1 MTVEQAASRER
12 LRYPAGDIVV
22 ISGLPG
28 SGKSTLMR
36 RTEPRAEVVL
46 IDSQYVRERWA
57 RRLGRRLPYGLY
69 RPLVRVDHY
78 ARLWLAVRAGG
89 SLVVHDCGTLPWV
102 RWWLTGQARRYGRGL
117 HVVVLDIPAEVARE
131 RQEARGRAVSRYA
144 FARHRWAHRRLL
156 DAAGDGGLAA
166 RCASVLVLDGAA
178 AGTLRGISFGRGH
191 GG

>member
-36 RTEPRAEVVL
+36 RTQPPAVLL

-57 RRLGRRLPYGLY
+57 RRLGGRLPYAMY

-78 ARLWLAVRAGG
+78 ARLRLAVRTGG

-102 RWWLTGQARRYGRGL
+102 RWWLTRQARRYGRGV
-117 HVVVLDIPAEVARE
+117 HVVVLDVPPEVARE
-131 RQEARGRAVSRYA
+131 RQEARGRSVSRYA
-144 FARHRWAHRRLL
+144 FARHRWAHGRLL
-156 DAAGDGGLAA
+156 DWARDGGPAAGCD
-166 RCASVLVLDGAA
+166 SVLVLDGAA
-178 AGTLRGISFGRGH
+178 AGALRAISFG
-191 GG
+191 

>member
-12 LRYPAGDIVV
+12 LRYPEGDIVV

-36 RTEPRAEVVL
+36 RTQPPAAVLL

-57 RRLGRRLPYGLY
+57 RKLGARLPYALY
-69 RPLVRVDHY
+69 RPLVRIDHY
-78 ARLWLAVRAGG
+78 ARLRLAVRAGG

-102 RWWLTGQARRYGRGL
+102 RWWLTRQARRYGRGV
-117 HVVVLDIPAEVARE
+117 HVVVLDVPADVARE
-131 RQEARGRAVSRYA
+131 RQARRGRAVSRYA

-156 DAAGDGGLAA
+156 DWASGGQPAEG
-166 RCASVLVLDGAA
+166 CDSVLVLDGQA
-178 AGTLRGISFGRGH
+178 AGALRSISFG
-191 GG
+191 

>member
-12 LRYPAGDIVV
+12 LRYPEGDIVV

-36 RTEPRAEVVL
+36 RAQPPAAVLL

-57 RRLGRRLPYGLY
+57 RKLGARLPYAMY
-69 RPLVRVDHY
+69 RPLVRIDHY
-78 ARLWLAVRAGG
+78 ARLRLAVRAGG

-102 RWWLTGQARRYGRGL
+102 RWWLTRQARRLGRGV
-117 HVVVLDIPAEVARE
+117 HVVVLDVPAEVARE
-131 RQEARGRAVSRYA
+131 RQEGRGRTVSRYA

-156 DAAGDGGLAA
+156 DSARDGGMADG
-166 RCASVLVLDGAA
+166 CDSVLVLDGAA
-178 AGTLRGISFGRGH
+178 AGALRSISFG
-191 GG
+191 

>member
-22 ISGLPG
+22 VSGLPG

-36 RTEPRAEVVL
+36 RTRPVARVLL

-57 RRLGRRLPYGLY
+57 RRLGSRLPYQLY
-69 RPLVRVDHY
+69 RPLVRIDHY
-78 ARLWLAVRAGG
+78 ARLRRAVRAGG

-102 RWWLTGQARRYGRGL
+102 RWWLTRQARRYGRGV
-117 HVVVLDIPAEVARE
+117 HVVVLDVPAEVARA

-156 DAAGDGGLAA
+156 DSARDGGLAA
-166 RCASVLVLDGAA
+166 ACASVLVLDGAA
-178 AGTLRGISFGRGH
+178 AGAPRGISFG
-191 GG
+191 

>member
-12 LRYPAGDIVV
+12 LRYPEGDIVV

-36 RTEPRAEVVL
+36 RTQPPAAVRL

-57 RRLGRRLPYGLY
+57 RKLGRRLPYALY
-69 RPLVRVDHY
+69 RPLVRIDHY
-78 ARLWLAVRAGG
+78 ARLRLAVRAGG

-102 RWWLTGQARRYGRGL
+102 RWWLTRQARRHGRGM
-117 HVVVLDIPAEVARE
+117 HVVVLDVPAAVARE
-131 RQEARGRAVSRYA
+131 RQARRGRAVSRYA

-156 DAAGDGGLAA
+156 DWASAGQPAEG
-166 RCASVLVLDGAA
+166 CHSVLVLDGEAT
-178 AGTLRGISFGRGH
+178 GTLRSISFG
-191 GG
+191 